1 MPVVMIQAC
10 TWMPCACAASI
21 NDWSGSNGAGETPAT
36 VVRGR
41 LERLQK
47 QSPRR
52 TTCAT
57 IAFMLAAVTSATS
70 WSI

>member
-1 MPVVMIQAC
+1 MPVVMIQAW
-10 TWMPCACAASI
+10 TWMPRAWAASMS
-21 NDWSGSNGAGETPAT
+21 DCRGSNGAGETPAT
-36 VVRGR
+36 AVRGR

-57 IAFMLAAVTSATS
+57 IAFMLAAFTSATS
-70 WSI
+70 